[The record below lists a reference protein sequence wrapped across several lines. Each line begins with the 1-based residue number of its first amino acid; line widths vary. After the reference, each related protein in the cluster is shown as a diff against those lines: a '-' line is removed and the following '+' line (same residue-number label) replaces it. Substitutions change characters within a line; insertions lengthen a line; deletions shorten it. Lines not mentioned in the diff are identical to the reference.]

1 MLQFLLTLN
10 KYYHYYKIFIPVKT
24 TSCPLVNF
32 VKSDDLDYVFLWIR
46 EEERFVKYV
55 LLVYVSKLTGPFL
68 EQRRYV
74 QQNLCK

>member
-32 VKSDDLDYVFLWIR
+32 AKSDDLDYVFLWIR

-55 LLVYVSKLTGPFL
+55 LLVYASKLTGPFL